1 MRFIL
6 IFVMVFC
13 GVLSRPTAGLTET
26 FEAEPLSSGLQC
38 GGNYGSAWKKLIYTG
53 VIINVTAKS
62 NKEMADNICSKKF
75 EAFVAEKS
83 KKMEEAT
90 AQLECP
96 AHCNES
102 SSYHSNTEKTLF
114 AFEQGQHVG
123 ESDERWHQ
131 RREEAILRAIEAGE
145 CGETE
150 EEHALC
156 REGLALGDFTIYI
169 CLGSFNLRWQKICSG
184 HGSSYTPYSP
194 LNS

>member
-6 IFVMVFC
+6 IFVMASC
-13 GVLSRPTAGLTET
+13 GVLSRPTAGLSET
-26 FEAEPLSSGLQC
+26 FEAEPLSSGLEC
-38 GGNYGSAWKKLIYTG
+38 GGNHGSAWRKFNYTG
-53 VIINVTAKS
+53 VILNASAKS
-62 NKEMADNICSKKF
+62 NKEMAENICSRKF
-75 EAFVAEKS
+75 EEFVAEKS
-83 KKMEEAT
+83 RKMEGAT

-102 SSYHSNTEKTLF
+102 SSYHSNSEKTLF

-123 ESDERWHQ
+123 ESDERWRQ

-184 HGSSYTPYSP
+184 RASSYTEYSP